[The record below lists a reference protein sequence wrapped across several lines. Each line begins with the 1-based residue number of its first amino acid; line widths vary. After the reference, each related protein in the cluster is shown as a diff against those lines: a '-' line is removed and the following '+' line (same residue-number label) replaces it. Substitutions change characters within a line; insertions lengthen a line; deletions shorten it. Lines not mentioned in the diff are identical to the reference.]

1 MIAEMLVMIPNDR
14 VEKDHDGELGE
25 KLAERTSLSICPI

>member
-1 MIAEMLVMIPNDR
+1 MIAEMLVINPNDR
-14 VEKDHDGELGE
+14 IENENEWELGE